1 MKFSQDDTETQ
12 RLLRNDKLEFAKS
25 ASEAAVESFKR
36 IKYGNSI
43 PQLFVIDGKCNGVSA
58 YIESFDKEAV
68 REALKDCPI
77 KNPYAFLLFADSY
90 FASTQGKEDVD
101 KLMALLNKVSMRDIF
116 EGKAGYKN
124 ARLVTESVQ
133 VILFTEEKTVVITNP
148 YVYSPVDGYEF
159 SDNKTIMDTSESET
173 DITGKAVHSFED
185 LKEMCNAN

>member
-25 ASEAAVESFKR
+25 ASEAVVESFKR

-90 FASTQGKEDVD
+90 FASTQGEEDVD

-133 VILFTEEKTVVITNP
+133 VMLFTEEKTVVITNP

-159 SDNKTIMDTSESET
+159 SNKKTVMDTSESET
-173 DITGKAVHSFED
+173 DISGKAVHSFEE
-185 LKEMCNAN
+185 LKEMCNA

>member
-133 VILFTEEKTVVITNP
+133 VMLFTEEKTVVITNP

-159 SDNKTIMDTSESET
+159 SNKKTIMDTSESET
-173 DITGKAVHSFED
+173 DISGKAVHSFEE
-185 LKEMCNAN
+185 LKEMCNA